1 MKLFKTINKFALVIF
16 WIVLISFIGLL
27 AYVNNTENL
36 ITYHYAKNIKKLLKF
51 KKENLLPRLLNDYN
65 NTFLPE
71 TQFINLKF
79 NKNKLNFLELN
90 GCWIE
95 ECYTFYIER
104 FENNIILIDKKG
116 NLYYSNINDFLNKK
130 NTFRRIK
137 SNLNF
142 ISVSDL
148 YIKEENI
155 YVSGYKKLDNNN
167 YYTSIYKSSLNSLNE
182 IDFKEIFKAKNNE
195 CIFAPAHAGK
205 MKHLNNNNF
214 NGLLFTT
221 RWIGVT
227 DKPDVKGLSDNNICG
242 KILLI
247 NEETL
252 DYEIFSKGHRNIIGL
267 YTDND
272 LIIATENGPAG
283 GDEINKILFNK
294 NYGWPLASYGDKYF
308 RDKSV
313 DKINYKKNHK
323 LNNFEEPI
331 FSFIPSI
338 GISEIIKLPNN
349 FANFWQDNFLIGS
362 LNKKI
367 LYRVKFDEQFSK
379 IIYLEEIFIGD
390 RIRDILYLENE
401 KIILLSL
408 EMSGAIGIIK
418 K

>member
-1 MKLFKTINKFALVIF
+1 
-16 WIVLISFIGLL
+16 
-27 AYVNNTENL
+27 
-36 ITYHYAKNIKKLLKF
+36 
-51 KKENLLPRLLNDYN
+51 
-65 NTFLPE
+65 
-71 TQFINLKF
+71 
-79 NKNKLNFLELN
+79 
-90 GCWIE
+90 
-95 ECYTFYIER
+95 
-104 FENNIILIDKKG
+104 
-116 NLYYSNINDFLNKK
+116 
-130 NTFRRIK
+130 
-137 SNLNF
+137 
-142 ISVSDL
+142 
-148 YIKEENI
+148 
-155 YVSGYKKLDNNN
+155 
-167 YYTSIYKSSLNSLNE
+167 
-182 IDFKEIFKAKNNE
+182 
-195 CIFAPAHAGK
+195 

-221 RWIGVT
+221 RWIGIT

-308 RDKSV
+308 RDTSV
-313 DKINYKKNHK
+313 DNIKYKKNHK

-379 IIYLEEIFIGD
+379 IIYFLMIYMLKVITFQD
-390 RIRDILYLENE
+390 LKKY
-401 KIILLSL
+401 
-408 EMSGAIGIIK
+408 IK

>member
-1 MKLFKTINKFALVIF
+1 M
-16 WIVLISFIGLL
+16 
-27 AYVNNTENL
+27 
-36 ITYHYAKNIKKLLKF
+36 
-51 KKENLLPRLLNDYN
+51 
-65 NTFLPE
+65 
-71 TQFINLKF
+71 
-79 NKNKLNFLELN
+79 
-90 GCWIE
+90 
-95 ECYTFYIER
+95 
-104 FENNIILIDKKG
+104 
-116 NLYYSNINDFLNKK
+116 SN
-130 NTFRRIK
+130 
-137 SNLNF
+137 
-142 ISVSDL
+142 
-148 YIKEENI
+148 
-155 YVSGYKKLDNNN
+155 
-167 YYTSIYKSSLNSLNE
+167 
-182 IDFKEIFKAKNNE
+182 
-195 CIFAPAHAGK
+195 
-205 MKHLNNNNF
+205 
-214 NGLLFTT
+214 
-221 RWIGVT
+221 
-227 DKPDVKGLSDNNICG
+227 
-242 KILLI
+242 
-247 NEETL
+247 
-252 DYEIFSKGHRNIIGL
+252 
-267 YTDND
+267 TDND

-401 KIILLSL
+401 KIILLTL